1 MRLDGKVS
9 FLWRDYVDGNRNKI
23 MTLDVFEFIRR
34 FLLHVLPD
42 RFVKSD
48 ILVFWVI
55 EIAKLC

>member
-55 EIAKLC
+55 EIAKPC